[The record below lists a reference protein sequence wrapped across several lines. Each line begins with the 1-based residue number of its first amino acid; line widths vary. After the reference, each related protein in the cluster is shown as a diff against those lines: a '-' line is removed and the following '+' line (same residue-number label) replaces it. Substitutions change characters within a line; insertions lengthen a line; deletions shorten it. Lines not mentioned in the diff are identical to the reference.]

1 MDRQPKKRAKISW
14 EGDSLEVLSGF
25 PDDVKKDLGFGLHRL
40 QVGEVPVHSRPMQS
54 IGPGVFELKEADS
67 RTWYRVIYLSK
78 IEDTI
83 YILHSFEKNSRKT
96 DKRDL
101 ETAKARLKEV
111 RKRLQE
117 AKSEKK
123 S

>member
-1 MDRQPKKRAKISW
+1 MDRQQKKRAKISW

-83 YILHSFEKNSRKT
+83 YVLHSFEKNSRKT